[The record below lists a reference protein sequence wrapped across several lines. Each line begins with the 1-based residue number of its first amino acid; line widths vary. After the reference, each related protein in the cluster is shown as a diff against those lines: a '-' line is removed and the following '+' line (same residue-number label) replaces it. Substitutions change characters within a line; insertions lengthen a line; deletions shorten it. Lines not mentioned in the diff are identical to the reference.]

1 MDKEEAKKR
10 KHALAHQASRASK
23 KTKAD
28 AKIEVL
34 ETQVQTL
41 REEKQEQESR
51 NQRLHQETIQLANR
65 LREFRQENQRLESEN
80 QFLRSLV
87 QAVAVA
93 VDENLNKNMTNR
105 TPSKPSPL
113 KKGTSAKVPRRPP
126 RPPTPTTGSRHS
138 LMARQF
144 SGTQANGGGMHSGSS
159 PFVQA
164 PPSPIPQSNGGG
176 FQFGTLFQA
185 PPSPVSQPNA
195 GGLPPAG
202 VAASVPAPPVPAPGS
217 PVPSFVQAPVAATFS
232 SPGGL
237 TLASSFGG
245 GNTHLTQG
253 SPLSQPS
260 VTNASLVDAVAD
272 FMARDFYADAVALN
286 VSASNA
292 SQRRILFAQLM
303 GVAAPGMSNVQETTA
318 TPSNVPGS
326 VQETTTPSNAPSV
339 QAAMPS
345 NASSNV
351 QATTIPSVASN
362 TCTTTTTTTPN
373 VASTTMATTATSVR
387 SNSNGTTI
395 TNVVGLSNLVGDYNN
410 NQPAAPAF
418 PGSGTPL
425 GGSTTN
431 KKSVGSTGLDWDD
444 DL

>member
-80 QFLRSLV
+80 QYLRSLV

-93 VDENLNKNMTNR
+93 VDENLNNNMTNR

-144 SGTQANGGGMHSGSS
+144 SGTQANGGGMHSGNSPFVQAPPSPVPQSNGGGLHSGSS

-303 GVAAPGMSNVQETTA
+303 GVAAPGMSNVQETMA

-362 TCTTTTTTTPN
+362 T
-373 VASTTMATTATSVR
+373 
-387 SNSNGTTI
+387 
-395 TNVVGLSNLVGDYNN
+395 
-410 NQPAAPAF
+410 
-418 PGSGTPL
+418 
-425 GGSTTN
+425 
-431 KKSVGSTGLDWDD
+431 
-444 DL
+444 